1 MVDLLAAKLGGT
13 SSLRPADPR
22 TLLAAWGQ
30 AGGGGGDL
38 READAMRV
46 AGGLGAGRLVEGEVV
61 GTGRRLMLSAQIIDV
76 PAGTTIAR
84 ASIEG
89 AVDTLPQLID
99 QLAASLLARTAGEEE
114 QRLAAL
120 TSTSL
125 PDLDGEASWGL
136 DTPHHRAPGI

>member
-46 AGGLGAGRLVEGEVV
+46 AGGLGAGRLVEGEVA